1 MKKIFFIVFLL
12 IFGVT
17 LVADS
22 VYDRTVTVLDKTR
35 DQEVQETFRTLIAA
49 YTDEDARSF
58 FDVVSEDR
66 FEQDYITFSDAVY
79 NDFRL
84 YDIMQVDFW
93 FEGIIPVN
101 QVGRI
106 VTVRWEERYE
116 SLESSEQFETRG
128 LSRFTFDEIDGEFY
142 LIRIEGNNLFG
153 ISSVEWNEEVPPIAG
168 QEAKPSGGGLA
179 ADIKPNN
186 YQCTYTSPSDT
197 VVFDIQNISNI
208 TASGSVTY
216 TIKKVPHQSDPGPF
230 DATDTITVNLQANSS
245 TQQINSGLTCSCN
258 DMITVTLTSSFPDS
272 DSSNNSVTFNADP
285 GGCP

>member
-1 MKKIFFIVFLL
+1 MFFVVFLL

-22 VYDRTVTVLDKTR
+22 AYDRTVTVLDKTR

-93 FEGIIPVN
+93 FEGIVPVN

-128 LSRFTFDEIDGEFY
+128 LSRFTFDEIDGKFY

-153 ISSVEWNEEVPPIAG
+153 ISSAEWGEEVPPVAG
-168 QEAKPSGGGLA
+168 QEAKTSGGGLL
-179 ADIKPNN
+179 ADIRPVNARCEYRSPDNALVFNIENIGVGTADGQVDYKVTTLDTGNSAIPVTKTGLTQV
-186 YQCTYTSPSDT
+186 YLSPGETSGEI
-197 VVFDIQNISNI
+197 V
-208 TASGSVTY
+208 
-216 TIKKVPHQSDPGPF
+216 H
-230 DATDTITVNLQANSS
+230 
-245 TQQINSGLTCSCN
+245 INSGCNTQLT
-258 DMITVTLTSSFPDS
+258 DVDLLLQPRFLDS
-272 DSSNNSVTFNADP
+272 NSANNSVSFSN
-285 GGCP
+285 

>member
-153 ISSVEWNEEVPPIAG
+153 ISSQEWSEEVPPVAG
-168 QEAKPSGGGLA
+168 QEVESSEPL
-179 ADIKPNN
+179 ADIQPING
-186 YQCTYTSPSDT
+186 TSNCAGNSDSW
-197 VVFDIQNISNI
+197 VFFDIENIGKGRATGVVN
-208 TASGSVTY
+208 Y
-216 TIKKVPHQSDPGPF
+216 TVRVVDNLWG
-230 DATDTITVNLQANSS
+230 TDTTRTGSIDVSLGEYEKVDVTSNANTAQDQDITITITPTFPESNPANNTFSFH
-245 TQQINSGLTCSCN
+245 CN
-258 DMITVTLTSSFPDS
+258 
-272 DSSNNSVTFNADP
+272 
-285 GGCP
+285 